1 MQSGIHRRDWLRAA
15 AGATASSLALGAQ
28 TAATLPRTK
37 LGMPGLYPGRV
48 ISVHHPQSIAAGVYQ
63 KSAVHQMMH
72 RGMAGLTGAD
82 DWAAAWRQ
90 FVEPGDVVGI
100 KLNPVGRPC
109 CISDP
114 TVLHEIVD
122 GLRAA
127 GIPAKDIVVYDRYHS
142 EFLAAGF
149 DKWLPEG
156 VRWTS
161 ATQRHNATQ
170 QDIAGYDPEH
180 YMDMALVLPGQD
192 ISDLSA
198 RRSYAA
204 LYITKQI
211 NKLINV
217 ALIKDHQSAGVT
229 IALKNLSHGLVN
241 NVARSHSTP
250 TLNACGAFI
259 PAAVSIPVIRNKA
272 VLNICD
278 GIKGQYHGGPSGK
291 PQFVWEHKTMYFST
305 DPVAMDRIGWEVL
318 DAQRVAVGRKPIAE
332 DLPDKFSTFIRRQP
346 EHVEICG
353 AMGLGVWQRDKID
366 LRRIALT

>member
-15 AGATASSLALGAQ
+15 AGTTSSLALGAQ

-48 ISVHHPQSIAAGVYQ
+48 ISVHHPHSIAAGVYQ

-170 QDIAGYDPEH
+170 QDIAGYDPDH

-272 VLNICD
+272 VLNI
-278 GIKGQYHGGPSGK
+278 
-291 PQFVWEHKTMYFST
+291 T
-305 DPVAMDRIGWEVL
+305 R
-318 DAQRVAVGRKPIAE
+318 
-332 DLPDKFSTFIRRQP
+332 
-346 EHVEICG
+346 
-353 AMGLGVWQRDKID
+353 
-366 LRRIALT
+366 